1 MADLYILHKAVLGIV
16 RKEKHLDTDPV
27 RKVAAV
33 RKEIVVR
40 MAAVQDTETVGLDI
54 DPVRKVAVVGQDIG
68 RMAVVLDTEIVVR
81 MDLKMADHMVA
92 AVVVRMDLMLVVRM
106 VAYYQAYVDRVLA
119 AAEELGFRMD
129 SVMDAGLVVDF
140 RMDSV
145 VDHKDS
151 VVEEPF
157 RHENL

>member
-1 MADLYILHKAVLGIV
+1 
-16 RKEKHLDTDPV
+16 
-27 RKVAAV
+27 
-33 RKEIVVR
+33 

-92 AVVVRMDLMLVVRM
+92 VVADRMVAAVVVRMDLMLVVRM

-119 AAEELGFRMD
+119 AEEELGFRMD